1 MEKIYS
7 KQKENSVIQPKFAR
21 RTRSVRDYR
30 SKNAVLKNQIALM
43 QGNGFIQRKAPVAVT
58 YSGDL
63 THGTVVSEFDTT
75 RPALTGFTSTTDTAK
90 PAAPA
95 WMAPGAGH
103 GDEEFSILAPLVT
116 QGYARLHR
124 NDKKSL
130 FVHTYRKGT
139 TDLQLNQ
146 WEEWRFVPEYLYS
159 KKAKGRRPHYSLGKD
174 RDTIAM
180 AFAKKHTV
188 HKFHFNSPEAARVIK
203 NGDSEKHGYRIEK
216 DLVLKKP
223 EIVLFEKGLTAIN
236 SAGKKE
242 FEVTC
247 TKEAKVPE
255 FDIDPKGGGQA
266 YHCKL
271 DKSDL
276 KLDKK

>member
-63 THGTVVSEFDTT
+63 THGTVVSEFDTK
-75 RPALTGFTSTTDTAK
+75 RPAFTDFTSTTDTAK
-90 PAAPA
+90 PTAPA

-103 GDEEFSILAPLVT
+103 GDEEFSILAPLAT
-116 QGYARLHR
+116 QGYAGLHLG
-124 NDKKSL
+124 DKKSL
-130 FVHTYRKGT
+130 FVHTYRKDT

-146 WEEWRFVPEYLYS
+146 WDEWGFVPEYLYS
-159 KKAKGRRPHYSLGKD
+159 KEAKDGGPVYSPGKD
-174 RDTIAM
+174 RDVIAM
-180 AFAKKHTV
+180 EFAERNPGHEYDWNTL
-188 HKFHFNSPEAARVIK
+188 EAARVIK
-203 NGDSEKHGYRIEK
+203 KGDPDKHGYRIEK

-223 EIVLFEKGLTAIN
+223 EIVLFEKGLAAIK
-236 SAGKKE
+236 SDVKKE

-266 YHCKL
+266 YHCEL
-271 DKSDL
+271 DMSDL